1 MSVGLILG
9 LCDEDGV
16 GVGSEEGMLVI
27 LGLLDGMDEAL
38 GEEEGATDGSSWND
52 IVPPP
57 HQQHASQGLSFSVLV
72 KFASCGRRLSQPDST
87 LLPKYHEHVCPK
99 PSMKEGSLVQMI
111 VNEDTS
117 NLLQLKLTTQ
127 TKAIARLESRL
138 LLLILFDYL
147 S

>member
-9 LCDEDGV
+9 LCDEEGV

-99 PSMKEGSLVQMI
+99 PSMKEGSLVQII

-117 NLLQLKLTTQ
+117 NLLQLKRKTQ
-127 TKAIARLESRL
+127 TNAIIARLDSRL
-138 LLLILFDYL
+138 LLLIAD
-147 S
+147 

>member
-99 PSMKEGSLVQMI
+99 PSMKEGSLVQII

-117 NLLQLKLTTQ
+117 NLLQLKRKAQ
-127 TKAIARLESRL
+127 TNAIIARLDSRL
-138 LLLILFDYL
+138 LLLIAD
-147 S
+147 

>member
-16 GVGSEEGMLVI
+16 GMGSEDGMLVI

-38 GEEEGATDGSSWND
+38 GEEEGAVDGTSWND

-57 HQQHASQGLSFSVLV
+57 HQQHASQGLSFSMLV

-117 NLLQLKLTTQ
+117 NLLQLKRKTQ
-127 TKAIARLESRL
+127 TQSKAIARLDSRL
-138 LLLILFDYL
+138 LLLIAV
-147 S
+147 

>member
-1 MSVGLILG
+1 MSEIGLMLG
-9 LCDEDGV
+9 LLQMDGV

-57 HQQHASQGLSFSVLV
+57 HQQQASQGLSFSGLV

-117 NLLQLKLTTQ
+117 NLLQLKRKTQ
-127 TKAIARLESRL
+127 TNAIIARLDSRL
-138 LLLILFDYL
+138 LLLIAD
-147 S
+147 

>member
-9 LCDEDGV
+9 LCDEEGV

-99 PSMKEGSLVQMI
+99 PSMKEGSLVQII

-117 NLLQLKLTTQ
+117 NLLQLKRKTQ
-127 TKAIARLESRL
+127 TQSKAIARLDSRL
-138 LLLILFDYL
+138 LLLIAV
-147 S
+147 